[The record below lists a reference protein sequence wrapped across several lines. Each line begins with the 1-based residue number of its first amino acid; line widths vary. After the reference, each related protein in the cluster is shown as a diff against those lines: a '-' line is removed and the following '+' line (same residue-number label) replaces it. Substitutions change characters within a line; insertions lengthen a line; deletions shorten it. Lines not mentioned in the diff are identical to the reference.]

1 MAIYDNSYTL
11 SYIRIT
17 GCIVT
22 YNEEVYTVQDESTNR
37 KYIYWNANNPYRLET
52 SNLMLDRSNTRF
64 LIVINDNGIHTEVP
78 NESDIFSINYDGDS
92 QKNIEKEIY
101 ALYETDKALGD
112 RFISVEKDLDGI
124 RQTVGDVKEYTS
136 YIKENISVIDQ
147 KADNINIFVKEATK
161 NFNDSKELNKLRE
174 DTNNLIIKLNSDL
187 GLFNSNIN
195 EYFRDDEITDVEKV
209 QISTQI
215 SFLDTDKS
223 NLYTQIQKIIDR
235 CQSNSDSTSIAAI
248 NSSKTALDNAHNNLK
263 TIINS
268 VISDNTITPSDVIL
282 VTNGFAK
289 YNLKVNELKNTLDGV
304 FLKGMGGSVSE
315 EFAQINVKA
324 NEIALS
330 VKKLDT
336 NVGEMS
342 SEIKLMAGEIAS
354 KVSEGDISSIIR
366 QSPTDIRIGFNK
378 IANSVVINSSGLTVN
393 QGAIAC
399 DILTTPSG
407 HEPIIRLFGS
417 SRSGFAIDAR
427 RSDGSS
433 QASAIR
439 LKYDSNNYFW
449 IGYDTA
455 EIYVDGEEHFI
466 VERDDTFVRCGG
478 AKFTFT
484 NGDRLGVGYS
494 FYPERSS
501 TDLGCERYKW
511 RYLYARS
518 TLSES
523 DKKFKENIVYIK
535 DIKNR
540 TRSSIT
546 PTPFLDF
553 IKDDFK
559 PATFDYIV
567 ASEKDRTIADSQ
579 IGFIANDFKDSYV
592 GKTFLYD
599 YGEENGLMFSPSGYT
614 TVVATALQEE
624 IQKREELEM
633 IVSELN
639 EKVNILGGK

>member
-1 MAIYDNSYTL
+1 MILDNSPAD
-11 SYIRIT
+11 SWIRIT
-17 GCIVT
+17 GVIVT
-22 YNEEVYTVQDESTNR
+22 YNNTLYQVVDKETNK
-37 KYIYWNANNPYRLET
+37 KYIYWDADNPATLKVSNIRLPEGN
-52 SNLMLDRSNTRF
+52 SQF
-64 LIVINDNGIHTEVP
+64 LVVVNDNGKHTEVP
-78 NESDIFSINYDGDS
+78 VNSSIFNISFDGNS
-92 QKNIEKEIY
+92 RKNTEEQIWG
-101 ALYETDKALGD
+101 LYETDEKHNEK
-112 RFISVEKDLDGI
+112 FVVIEKDIDGI
-124 RQTVGDVKEYTS
+124 HQTVLEVQEDAS
-136 YIKENISVIDQ
+136 HIKENMSLIDQ
-147 KADNINIFVKEATK
+147 RAENVNILVKEVTK
-161 NFNDSKELNKLRE
+161 NFGGSQENIKLRE
-174 DTNNLIIKLNSDL
+174 NINNAIIKLNTDL
-187 GLFNSNIN
+187 GTFSSNMSNYFNDN
-195 EYFRDDEITDVEKV
+195 EITTEEKEK
-209 QISTQI
+209 IDI
-215 SFLDTDKS
+215 ELKLLDTDKA
-223 NLYTQIQKIIDR
+223 NLYIELQKLIDK
-235 CQSNSDSTSIAAI
+235 SSGVDTVLINTSK
-248 NSSKTALDNAHNNLK
+248 SALDSASTNLNS
-263 TIINS
+263 IINS
-268 VISDNTITPSDVIL
+268 VISDNIITPNDRIL
-282 VTNGFAK
+282 AINATAQ
-289 YNLKVNELKNTLDGV
+289 YNLKINELKNTVD
-304 FLKGMGGSVSE
+304 KIYITGMGGSISE
-315 EFAQINVKA
+315 EFAQINTTAK
-324 NEIALS
+324 
-330 VKKLDT
+330 
-336 NVGEMS
+336 
-342 SEIKLMAGEIAS
+342 EIKLEVARVDSVTKTNAAEIKLTKDDITMMVTRNGS
-354 KVSEGDISSIIR
+354 GSIVGIKPDKIEFGFNDISNYVEISR
-366 QSPTDIRIGFNK
+366 
-378 IANSVVINSSGLTVN
+378 SGLTVN

-427 RSDGSS
+427 QSDGAS

-449 IGYDTA
+449 VGYDTA

-478 AKFTFT
+478 ATFTFT
-484 NGDRLGVGYS
+484 NGDSLGVGYS
-494 FYPERSS
+494 FYPERSV

-553 IKDDFK
+553 IRDDFK
-559 PATFDYIV
+559 PATFDYI
-567 ASEKDRTIADSQ
+567 AEKDRTIADSQ

-633 IVSELN
+633 IINELN
-639 EKVNILGGK
+639 EKINNLGGY

>member
-1 MAIYDNSYTL
+1 MILDNSPAD
-11 SYIRIT
+11 SWIRIT
-17 GCIVT
+17 GVIVT
-22 YNEEVYTVQDESTNR
+22 YNNTLYQVVDKETNK
-37 KYIYWNANNPYRLET
+37 KYIYWDADNPATLKVSNVRLPEG
-52 SNLMLDRSNTRF
+52 NTQF
-64 LIVINDNGIHTEVP
+64 LVVVNDNGKHTEVP
-78 NESDIFSINYDGDS
+78 INSSIFNISFDGNS
-92 QKNIEKEIY
+92 RKNTEEQIWG
-101 ALYETDKALGD
+101 LYETDEEHNEK
-112 RFISVEKDLDGI
+112 FVVIEKDIDGI
-124 RQTVGDVKEYTS
+124 HQTVLEVQEDAS
-136 YIKENISVIDQ
+136 HIKENMSLIDQ
-147 KADNINIFVKEATK
+147 RAENVNILVKEVTK
-161 NFNDSKELNKLRE
+161 NFGGSQENIILRE
-174 DTNNLIIKLNSDL
+174 NINKAIIKLNTDL
-187 GLFNSNIN
+187 GTFSSNMSNYFNDN
-195 EYFRDDEITDVEKV
+195 EITDEEKEK
-209 QISTQI
+209 IDI
-215 SFLDTDKS
+215 ELNLLDTDKTS
-223 NLYTQIQKIIDR
+223 LYIELQKLIDR
-235 CQSNSDSTSIAAI
+235 TTGVDLVAI
-248 NSSKTALDNAHNNLK
+248 NTSKTALNAASTNLNS
-263 TIINS
+263 IINS
-268 VISDNTITPSDVIL
+268 VISDGIITPSDRIL
-282 VTNGFAK
+282 AINANAQ
-289 YNLKVNELKNTLDGV
+289 YNLKINELKNTVD
-304 FLKGMGGSVSE
+304 KIYITGMGGSISE
-315 EFAQINVKA
+315 EFSQINATAK
-324 NEIALS
+324 
-330 VKKLDT
+330 
-336 NVGEMS
+336 
-342 SEIKLMAGEIAS
+342 EIKLEVAKVDGATKTNAAEIKLTKDDITMMVTRNNS
-354 KVSEGDISSIIR
+354 GSIVGIKPDKIEFGFNDISNYVEISR
-366 QSPTDIRIGFNK
+366 
-378 IANSVVINSSGLTVN
+378 SGLTVN

-427 RSDGSS
+427 QSDGSS

-449 IGYDTA
+449 VGYDTA

-478 AKFTFT
+478 ATFTFT
-484 NGDRLGVGYS
+484 NGDSLGVGYS
-494 FYPERSS
+494 FYPERSV

-553 IKDDFK
+553 IRDDFK
-559 PATFDYIV
+559 PATFDYI
-567 ASEKDRTIADSQ
+567 AEKDRTIADSQ

-633 IVSELN
+633 IINELN
-639 EKVNILGGK
+639 EKINNLGGY

>member
-215 SFLDTDKS
+215 SLLDTDKS

-393 QGAIAC
+393 QGAI
-399 DILTTPSG
+399 
-407 HEPIIRLFGS
+407 
-417 SRSGFAIDAR
+417 
-427 RSDGSS
+427 
-433 QASAIR
+433 
-439 LKYDSNNYFW
+439 
-449 IGYDTA
+449 
-455 EIYVDGEEHFI
+455 
-466 VERDDTFVRCGG
+466 
-478 AKFTFT
+478 
-484 NGDRLGVGYS
+484 
-494 FYPERSS
+494 
-501 TDLGCERYKW
+501 
-511 RYLYARS
+511 
-518 TLSES
+518 
-523 DKKFKENIVYIK
+523 
-535 DIKNR
+535 
-540 TRSSIT
+540 
-546 PTPFLDF
+546 
-553 IKDDFK
+553 
-559 PATFDYIV
+559 
-567 ASEKDRTIADSQ
+567 
-579 IGFIANDFKDSYV
+579 
-592 GKTFLYD
+592 
-599 YGEENGLMFSPSGYT
+599 
-614 TVVATALQEE
+614 
-624 IQKREELEM
+624 
-633 IVSELN
+633 
-639 EKVNILGGK
+639 

>member
-1 MAIYDNSYTL
+1 MILDNSPAD
-11 SYIRIT
+11 SWIRIT
-17 GCIVT
+17 GVIVT
-22 YNEEVYTVQDESTNR
+22 YNNTLYQVVDTETNK
-37 KYIYWNANNPYRLET
+37 KYIYWDADNPGTLKVSNVRLPEG
-52 SNLMLDRSNTRF
+52 NTQF
-64 LIVINDNGIHTEVP
+64 LVVVNDNGKHTEVP
-78 NESDIFSINYDGDS
+78 INSSIFDISFDGNS
-92 QKNIEKEIY
+92 RKNTEEQIWG
-101 ALYETDKALGD
+101 LYETDEKHNEK
-112 RFISVEKDLDGI
+112 FVVIEKDIDGI
-124 RQTVGDVKEYTS
+124 HQTVLEVQEDAS
-136 YIKENISVIDQ
+136 HIKENMSLIDQ
-147 KADNINIFVKEATK
+147 RAENVNILVKEVTK
-161 NFNDSKELNKLRE
+161 NFGGSQENITLRE
-174 DTNNLIIKLNSDL
+174 NINKAIIKLNADL
-187 GLFNSNIN
+187 GTFSSNMSNYFNDN
-195 EYFRDDEITDVEKV
+195 EVTDEEKEK
-209 QISTQI
+209 IDI
-215 SFLDTDKS
+215 ELNLLDTDKAS
-223 NLYTQIQKIIDR
+223 LYTELQKLIDR
-235 CQSNSDSTSIAAI
+235 TTGVDLVAI
-248 NSSKTALDNAHNNLK
+248 NTSKTALDAASTNLNS
-263 TIINS
+263 IINS
-268 VISDNTITPSDVIL
+268 VISDSIITPSDRIL
-282 VTNGFAK
+282 AINANAQ
-289 YNLKVNELKNTLDGV
+289 YNLKINELKNTVD
-304 FLKGMGGSVSE
+304 KIYITGMGGSISE
-315 EFAQINVKA
+315 EFSQINATAK
-324 NEIALS
+324 
-330 VKKLDT
+330 
-336 NVGEMS
+336 
-342 SEIKLMAGEIAS
+342 EIKLEVAKVDGATKTNAAEIKLTKDDITMMVTRNNS
-354 KVSEGDISSIIR
+354 GSIVGIKPDKIEFGFNDISNYVEISR
-366 QSPTDIRIGFNK
+366 
-378 IANSVVINSSGLTVN
+378 SGLTVN

-427 RSDGSS
+427 QSDGSS

-449 IGYDTA
+449 VGYDTA

-478 AKFTFT
+478 ATFTFT
-484 NGDRLGVGYS
+484 NGDSLGVGYS
-494 FYPERSS
+494 FYPERSV

-553 IKDDFK
+553 IRDDFK
-559 PATFDYIV
+559 PATFDYI
-567 ASEKDRTIADSQ
+567 AEKDRTIADSQ

-633 IVSELN
+633 IINELN
-639 EKVNILGGK
+639 EKINNLGGC

>member
-1 MAIYDNSYTL
+1 MILDNSPAD
-11 SYIRIT
+11 SWIRIT
-17 GCIVT
+17 GVIVT
-22 YNEEVYTVQDESTNR
+22 YNNTLYQVVDKETNK
-37 KYIYWNANNPYRLET
+37 KYIYWDADNPGTLKVSNVRLPEG
-52 SNLMLDRSNTRF
+52 NTQF
-64 LIVINDNGIHTEVP
+64 LVVVNDNGKHTEVP
-78 NESDIFSINYDGDS
+78 INSSIFNISFDGNS
-92 QKNIEKEIY
+92 RKNTEEQIW
-101 ALYETDKALGD
+101 ALYETDEKHNEK
-112 RFISVEKDLDGI
+112 FVVIEKDIDGI
-124 RQTVGDVKEYTS
+124 HQTVLEVQEDAS
-136 YIKENISVIDQ
+136 HIKENMSLIDQ
-147 KADNINIFVKEATK
+147 RAENVNILVKEVTK
-161 NFNDSKELNKLRE
+161 NFGGSQENITLRE
-174 DTNNLIIKLNSDL
+174 NINKSIIKLNADL
-187 GLFNSNIN
+187 GTFSSNMSNYFNDN
-195 EYFRDDEITDVEKV
+195 EITDEEKEK
-209 QISTQI
+209 IDI
-215 SFLDTDKS
+215 ELNLLDTDKAS
-223 NLYTQIQKIIDR
+223 LYTELQKLIDR
-235 CQSNSDSTSIAAI
+235 TTGVDLVAI
-248 NSSKTALDNAHNNLK
+248 NTSKTALDTASTNLNS
-263 TIINS
+263 IINS
-268 VISDNTITPSDVIL
+268 VISDSIITPSDRIL
-282 VTNGFAK
+282 AINANAQ
-289 YNLKVNELKNTLDGV
+289 YNLKINELKNTVDRIYIT
-304 FLKGMGGSVSE
+304 GMGGSISE
-315 EFAQINVKA
+315 EFSQINATAK
-324 NEIALS
+324 
-330 VKKLDT
+330 
-336 NVGEMS
+336 
-342 SEIKLMAGEIAS
+342 EIKLEVARVDGVTKTNAAEIKLTKDDITMIVTRNGS
-354 KVSEGDISSIIR
+354 GSIVGIKPDKIEFGFNDISNYVEISR
-366 QSPTDIRIGFNK
+366 
-378 IANSVVINSSGLTVN
+378 SGLTVN

-449 IGYDTA
+449 VGYDTA

-478 AKFTFT
+478 ATFTFT
-484 NGDRLGVGYS
+484 NGDSLGIGYS

-501 TDLGCERYKW
+501 TDLGCDDYKW
-511 RYLYARS
+511 RYLYSRS

-553 IKDDFK
+553 IKDEFK

-567 ASEKDRTIADSQ
+567 SAEKDRTIADSQ

-639 EKVNILGGK
+639 EKINNLGGY

>member
-1 MAIYDNSYTL
+1 MILDNSPAD
-11 SYIRIT
+11 SWIRIT
-17 GCIVT
+17 GVIVT
-22 YNEEVYTVQDESTNR
+22 YNNTLYQVVDKETNK
-37 KYIYWNANNPYRLET
+37 KYIYWDADNPGTLKVSNVRLPEG
-52 SNLMLDRSNTRF
+52 NTQF
-64 LIVINDNGIHTEVP
+64 LVVVNDNGKHTEVP
-78 NESDIFSINYDGDS
+78 TNSSIFNISFDGNS
-92 QKNIEKEIY
+92 RKNTEEQIWG
-101 ALYETDKALGD
+101 LYETDEEHNEK
-112 RFISVEKDLDGI
+112 FVVIEKDIDGI
-124 RQTVGDVKEYTS
+124 HQTVLEVQEDAS
-136 YIKENISVIDQ
+136 HIKENMSLIDQ
-147 KADNINIFVKEATK
+147 RAENVNILVKEVTK
-161 NFNDSKELNKLRE
+161 NFGGSQENITLRE
-174 DTNNLIIKLNSDL
+174 NINKSIIKLNADL
-187 GLFNSNIN
+187 GTFSSNMSNYFNDN
-195 EYFRDDEITDVEKV
+195 EITDEEKEK
-209 QISTQI
+209 IDI
-215 SFLDTDKS
+215 ELNLLDTDKTS
-223 NLYTQIQKIIDR
+223 LYIELQKLIDR
-235 CQSNSDSTSIAAI
+235 TTGVDLVAI
-248 NSSKTALDNAHNNLK
+248 NTSKTALDAASTNLNS
-263 TIINS
+263 IINS
-268 VISDNTITPSDVIL
+268 VISDGIITPSDRIL
-282 VTNGFAK
+282 AINANAQ
-289 YNLKVNELKNTLDGV
+289 YNLKINELKNTVD
-304 FLKGMGGSVSE
+304 KIYITGMGGSISE
-315 EFAQINVKA
+315 EFSQINATAK
-324 NEIALS
+324 
-330 VKKLDT
+330 
-336 NVGEMS
+336 
-342 SEIKLMAGEIAS
+342 EIKLEVAKVDGATKTNAAEIKLTKDDITMMVTRNNS
-354 KVSEGDISSIIR
+354 GSIVGIKPDKIEFGFNDISNYVEISR
-366 QSPTDIRIGFNK
+366 
-378 IANSVVINSSGLTVN
+378 SGLTVN

-449 IGYDTA
+449 VGYDTA

-478 AKFTFT
+478 ATFTFT
-484 NGDRLGVGYS
+484 NGDSLGVGYS
-494 FYPERSS
+494 FYPERSV

-553 IKDDFK
+553 IKDEFK

-567 ASEKDRTIADSQ
+567 SAEKDRTIADSQ

-639 EKVNILGGK
+639 EKINNLGGY

>member
-1 MAIYDNSYTL
+1 MILDNSPAD
-11 SYIRIT
+11 SWIRIT
-17 GCIVT
+17 GVIVT
-22 YNEEVYTVQDESTNR
+22 YNNTLYQVVDKETNK
-37 KYIYWNANNPYRLET
+37 KYIYWDADNPGTLKVSNVRLPEG
-52 SNLMLDRSNTRF
+52 NTQF
-64 LIVINDNGIHTEVP
+64 LVVVNDNGKHTEVP
-78 NESDIFSINYDGDS
+78 TNSSIFNISFDGNS
-92 QKNIEKEIY
+92 RKNTEEQIW
-101 ALYETDKALGD
+101 ALYETDEKHNEK
-112 RFISVEKDLDGI
+112 FVVIEKDIDGI
-124 RQTVGDVKEYTS
+124 HQTVLEVQEDAS
-136 YIKENISVIDQ
+136 HIKENMSLIDQ
-147 KADNINIFVKEATK
+147 RTENVNILVKEVTK
-161 NFNDSKELNKLRE
+161 NFGGSQENITLRE
-174 DTNNLIIKLNSDL
+174 NINKAIIKLNTDL
-187 GLFNSNIN
+187 GTFSSNISNYFNDN
-195 EYFRDDEITDVEKV
+195 EVTDEEKEK
-209 QISTQI
+209 IDI
-215 SFLDTDKS
+215 ELNLLDTDKAS
-223 NLYTQIQKIIDR
+223 LYTELQKLIDR
-235 CQSNSDSTSIAAI
+235 TTGVDLVAI
-248 NSSKTALDNAHNNLK
+248 NTSKTALDAASTNLNS
-263 TIINS
+263 IINS
-268 VISDNTITPSDVIL
+268 VISDSIITPSDRIL
-282 VTNGFAK
+282 AINANAQ
-289 YNLKVNELKNTLDGV
+289 YNLKINELKNTVDRIYIT
-304 FLKGMGGSVSE
+304 GMGGSISE
-315 EFAQINVKA
+315 EFSQINATAK
-324 NEIALS
+324 
-330 VKKLDT
+330 
-336 NVGEMS
+336 
-342 SEIKLMAGEIAS
+342 EIKLEVAKVDGATKTNAAEIKLTKDDITMMVTRNNS
-354 KVSEGDISSIIR
+354 GSIVGIKPDKIEFGFNDISNYVEISR
-366 QSPTDIRIGFNK
+366 
-378 IANSVVINSSGLTVN
+378 SGLTVN

-427 RSDGSS
+427 QSDGSS

-449 IGYDTA
+449 VGYDTA

-478 AKFTFT
+478 ATFTFT
-484 NGDRLGVGYS
+484 NGDSLGVGYS
-494 FYPERSS
+494 FYPERSV
-501 TDLGCERYKW
+501 TDLGCDDYKW
-511 RYLYARS
+511 RYLYSRS

-553 IKDDFK
+553 IKDEFK

-567 ASEKDRTIADSQ
+567 SAEKDRTIADSQ

-639 EKVNILGGK
+639 EKINNLGGY

>member
-1 MAIYDNSYTL
+1 MDNSPAD
-11 SYIRIT
+11 SWIRIT
-17 GCIVT
+17 GVIVT
-22 YNEEVYTVQDESTNR
+22 YNNTLYQVVDKETNK
-37 KYIYWNANNPYRLET
+37 KYIYWDADNPGTLKVSNVRLPEG
-52 SNLMLDRSNTRF
+52 NTQF
-64 LIVINDNGIHTEVP
+64 LVVVNDNGKHTEVP
-78 NESDIFSINYDGDS
+78 TNSSIFNISFDGNS
-92 QKNIEKEIY
+92 RKNTEEQIWG
-101 ALYETDKALGD
+101 LYETDEKHNEK
-112 RFISVEKDLDGI
+112 FVVIEKDIDGI
-124 RQTVGDVKEYTS
+124 HQTVLEVQEDAS
-136 YIKENISVIDQ
+136 HIKENMSLIDQ
-147 KADNINIFVKEATK
+147 RAENVNILVKEVTK
-161 NFNDSKELNKLRE
+161 NFGGSQENITLRE
-174 DTNNLIIKLNSDL
+174 NINKSIIKLNADL
-187 GLFNSNIN
+187 GTFSSNMSNYFNDN
-195 EYFRDDEITDVEKV
+195 EITDEEKEK
-209 QISTQI
+209 IDI
-215 SFLDTDKS
+215 ELNLLDTDKAS
-223 NLYTQIQKIIDR
+223 LYTELQKLIDR
-235 CQSNSDSTSIAAI
+235 TTGVDLVAI
-248 NSSKTALDNAHNNLK
+248 NTSKTALDAASTNLNS
-263 TIINS
+263 IINS
-268 VISDNTITPSDVIL
+268 VISDSIITPSDRIL
-282 VTNGFAK
+282 AINANAQ
-289 YNLKVNELKNTLDGV
+289 YNLKINELKNTVD
-304 FLKGMGGSVSE
+304 KIYITGMGGSISE
-315 EFAQINVKA
+315 EFSQINATAK
-324 NEIALS
+324 
-330 VKKLDT
+330 
-336 NVGEMS
+336 
-342 SEIKLMAGEIAS
+342 EIKLEVAKVDGATKTNAAEIKLTKDDITMMVTRNNS
-354 KVSEGDISSIIR
+354 GSIVGIKPDKIEFGFNDISNYVEISR
-366 QSPTDIRIGFNK
+366 
-378 IANSVVINSSGLTVN
+378 SGLTVN

-427 RSDGSS
+427 QSDGAS

-449 IGYDTA
+449 VGYDTA

-478 AKFTFT
+478 ATFTFT
-484 NGDRLGVGYS
+484 NGDSLGVGYS
-494 FYPERSS
+494 FYPERSV

-553 IKDDFK
+553 IKDEFK
-559 PATFDYIV
+559 PATFDYI
-567 ASEKDRTIADSQ
+567 AERDRTIADSQ

-633 IVSELN
+633 IINELN
-639 EKVNILGGK
+639 EKINNLGGY

>member
-1 MAIYDNSYTL
+1 MILDNSPAD
-11 SYIRIT
+11 SWIRIT
-17 GCIVT
+17 GVIVT
-22 YNEEVYTVQDESTNR
+22 YNNTLYQVVDKETNK
-37 KYIYWNANNPYRLET
+37 KYIYWDADNPGTLKVSNVRLPEG
-52 SNLMLDRSNTRF
+52 NTQF
-64 LIVINDNGIHTEVP
+64 LVVVNDNGKHTEVP
-78 NESDIFSINYDGDS
+78 TNSSIFNISFDGNS
-92 QKNIEKEIY
+92 RKNTEEQIWG
-101 ALYETDKALGD
+101 LYETDEEHNEK
-112 RFISVEKDLDGI
+112 FVVIEKDIDGI
-124 RQTVGDVKEYTS
+124 HQTVLEVQEDAS
-136 YIKENISVIDQ
+136 HIKENMSLIDQ
-147 KADNINIFVKEATK
+147 RAENVNILVKEVTK
-161 NFNDSKELNKLRE
+161 NFGGSQENIILRE
-174 DTNNLIIKLNSDL
+174 NINKAIIKLNTDL
-187 GLFNSNIN
+187 GTFSSNMSNYFNDN
-195 EYFRDDEITDVEKV
+195 EITDEEKEK
-209 QISTQI
+209 IDI
-215 SFLDTDKS
+215 ELNLLDTDKTS
-223 NLYTQIQKIIDR
+223 LYIELQKLIDR
-235 CQSNSDSTSIAAI
+235 TTGVDLVAI
-248 NSSKTALDNAHNNLK
+248 NTSKTALNAASTNLNS
-263 TIINS
+263 IINS
-268 VISDNTITPSDVIL
+268 VISDGIITPSDRIL
-282 VTNGFAK
+282 AINANAQ
-289 YNLKVNELKNTLDGV
+289 YNLKINELKNTVD
-304 FLKGMGGSVSE
+304 KIYITGMGGSISE
-315 EFAQINVKA
+315 EFSQINATAK
-324 NEIALS
+324 
-330 VKKLDT
+330 
-336 NVGEMS
+336 
-342 SEIKLMAGEIAS
+342 EIKLEVAKVDGATKTNAAEIKLTKDDITMMVTRNNS
-354 KVSEGDISSIIR
+354 GSIVGIKPDKIEFGFNDISNYVEISR
-366 QSPTDIRIGFNK
+366 
-378 IANSVVINSSGLTVN
+378 SGLTVN

-427 RSDGSS
+427 QSDGSS

-449 IGYDTA
+449 VGYDTA

-478 AKFTFT
+478 ATFTFT
-484 NGDRLGVGYS
+484 NGDSLGVGYS
-494 FYPERSS
+494 FYPERSV

-553 IKDDFK
+553 IRDDFK
-559 PATFDYIV
+559 PATFDYI
-567 ASEKDRTIADSQ
+567 AEKDRTIADSQ

-639 EKVNILGGK
+639 EKINNLGGY

>member
-1 MAIYDNSYTL
+1 MILDNSPAD
-11 SYIRIT
+11 SWIRIT
-17 GCIVT
+17 GVIVT
-22 YNEEVYTVQDESTNR
+22 YNNTLYQVVDTETNK
-37 KYIYWNANNPYRLET
+37 KYIYWDADNPGTLKVSNVRLPEG
-52 SNLMLDRSNTRF
+52 NTQF
-64 LIVINDNGIHTEVP
+64 LVVVNDNGKHTEVP
-78 NESDIFSINYDGDS
+78 INSSIFDISFDGNS
-92 QKNIEKEIY
+92 RKNTEEQIWG
-101 ALYETDKALGD
+101 LYETDEKHNEK
-112 RFISVEKDLDGI
+112 FVVIEKDIDGI
-124 RQTVGDVKEYTS
+124 HQTVLEVQEDAS
-136 YIKENISVIDQ
+136 HIKENMSLIDQ
-147 KADNINIFVKEATK
+147 RAENVNILVKEVTK
-161 NFNDSKELNKLRE
+161 NFGGSQENITLRE
-174 DTNNLIIKLNSDL
+174 NINKAIIKLNADL
-187 GLFNSNIN
+187 GTFSSNMSNYFNDN
-195 EYFRDDEITDVEKV
+195 EVTDEEKEK
-209 QISTQI
+209 IDI
-215 SFLDTDKS
+215 ELNLLDTDKAS
-223 NLYTQIQKIIDR
+223 LYTELQKLIDR
-235 CQSNSDSTSIAAI
+235 TTGVDLVAI
-248 NSSKTALDNAHNNLK
+248 NTSKTALDAASTNLNS
-263 TIINS
+263 IINS
-268 VISDNTITPSDVIL
+268 VISDSIITPSDRIL
-282 VTNGFAK
+282 AINANAQ
-289 YNLKVNELKNTLDGV
+289 YNLKINELKNTVD
-304 FLKGMGGSVSE
+304 KIYITGMGGSISE
-315 EFAQINVKA
+315 EFSQINATAK
-324 NEIALS
+324 
-330 VKKLDT
+330 
-336 NVGEMS
+336 
-342 SEIKLMAGEIAS
+342 EIKLEVAKVDGATKTNVAEIKLTKDDITMMVTRNNS
-354 KVSEGDISSIIR
+354 GSIVGIKPDKIEFGFNDISNYVEISR
-366 QSPTDIRIGFNK
+366 
-378 IANSVVINSSGLTVN
+378 SGLTVN

-427 RSDGSS
+427 QSDGSS

-449 IGYDTA
+449 VGYDTA

-478 AKFTFT
+478 ATFTFT
-484 NGDRLGVGYS
+484 NGDSLGVGYS
-494 FYPERSS
+494 FYPERSV

-553 IKDDFK
+553 IRDDFK
-559 PATFDYIV
+559 PATFDYI
-567 ASEKDRTIADSQ
+567 AEKDRTIADSQ

-633 IVSELN
+633 IINELN
-639 EKVNILGGK
+639 EKINNLGGY

>member
-1 MAIYDNSYTL
+1 MILDNSPAD
-11 SYIRIT
+11 SWIRIT
-17 GCIVT
+17 GVIVT
-22 YNEEVYTVQDESTNR
+22 YNNTLYQVVDTETNK
-37 KYIYWNANNPYRLET
+37 KYIYWDADNPGTLKVSNVRLPEG
-52 SNLMLDRSNTRF
+52 NTQF
-64 LIVINDNGIHTEVP
+64 LVVVNDNGKHTEVP
-78 NESDIFSINYDGDS
+78 INSSIFDISFDGNS
-92 QKNIEKEIY
+92 RKNTEEQIWG
-101 ALYETDKALGD
+101 LYETDEKHNEK
-112 RFISVEKDLDGI
+112 FVVIEKDIDGI
-124 RQTVGDVKEYTS
+124 HQTVLEVQEDAS
-136 YIKENISVIDQ
+136 HIKENMSLIDQ
-147 KADNINIFVKEATK
+147 RAENVNILVKEVTK
-161 NFNDSKELNKLRE
+161 NFGGSQENITLRE
-174 DTNNLIIKLNSDL
+174 NINKAIIKLNADL
-187 GLFNSNIN
+187 GTFSSNMSNYFNDN
-195 EYFRDDEITDVEKV
+195 EVTDEEKEK
-209 QISTQI
+209 IDI
-215 SFLDTDKS
+215 ELNLLDTDKAS
-223 NLYTQIQKIIDR
+223 LYTELQKLIDR
-235 CQSNSDSTSIAAI
+235 TTGVDLVAI
-248 NSSKTALDNAHNNLK
+248 NTSKTALDAASTNLNS
-263 TIINS
+263 IINS
-268 VISDNTITPSDVIL
+268 VISDSIITPSDRIL
-282 VTNGFAK
+282 AINANAQ
-289 YNLKVNELKNTLDGV
+289 YNLKINELKNTVDRIYIT
-304 FLKGMGGSVSE
+304 GMGGSISE
-315 EFAQINVKA
+315 EFSQINATAK
-324 NEIALS
+324 
-330 VKKLDT
+330 
-336 NVGEMS
+336 
-342 SEIKLMAGEIAS
+342 EIKLEVARVDGVTKTNAAEIKLTKDDITMIVTRNGS
-354 KVSEGDISSIIR
+354 GSIVGIKPDKIEFGFNDISNYVEISR
-366 QSPTDIRIGFNK
+366 
-378 IANSVVINSSGLTVN
+378 SGLTVN

-449 IGYDTA
+449 VGYDTA

-478 AKFTFT
+478 ATFTFT
-484 NGDRLGVGYS
+484 NGDSLGIGYS

-501 TDLGCERYKW
+501 TDLGCDDYKW
-511 RYLYARS
+511 RYLYSRS

-553 IKDDFK
+553 IKDEFK

-567 ASEKDRTIADSQ
+567 SAEKDRTIADSQ

-639 EKVNILGGK
+639 EKINNLGGY

>member
-1 MAIYDNSYTL
+1 MILDNSPAD
-11 SYIRIT
+11 SWIRIT
-17 GCIVT
+17 GVIVT
-22 YNEEVYTVQDESTNR
+22 YNNTLYQVVDKETNK
-37 KYIYWNANNPYRLET
+37 KYIYWDADNPGTLKVSNVRLPEG
-52 SNLMLDRSNTRF
+52 NTQF
-64 LIVINDNGIHTEVP
+64 LVVVNDNGKHTEVP
-78 NESDIFSINYDGDS
+78 TNSSIFNISFDGNS
-92 QKNIEKEIY
+92 RKNTEEQIWG
-101 ALYETDKALGD
+101 LYETDEKHNEK
-112 RFISVEKDLDGI
+112 FVVIEKDIDGI
-124 RQTVGDVKEYTS
+124 HQTVLEVQEDAS
-136 YIKENISVIDQ
+136 HIKENMSLIDQ
-147 KADNINIFVKEATK
+147 RAENVNILVKEVTK
-161 NFNDSKELNKLRE
+161 NFGGSQENITLRE
-174 DTNNLIIKLNSDL
+174 NINKAIIKLNTDL
-187 GLFNSNIN
+187 GTFSSNMSNYFNDN
-195 EYFRDDEITDVEKV
+195 EITDEEKEK
-209 QISTQI
+209 IDI
-215 SFLDTDKS
+215 ELNLLDTDKAS
-223 NLYTQIQKIIDR
+223 LYTELQKLIDR
-235 CQSNSDSTSIAAI
+235 TTGVDLVAI
-248 NSSKTALDNAHNNLK
+248 NTSKTALDAASTNLNS
-263 TIINS
+263 IIDS
-268 VISDNTITPSDVIL
+268 VISDSIITPSDRIL
-282 VTNGFAK
+282 AINANAQ
-289 YNLKVNELKNTLDGV
+289 YNLKINELKNTVDRIYIT
-304 FLKGMGGSVSE
+304 GMGGSISE
-315 EFAQINVKA
+315 EFSQINATAK
-324 NEIALS
+324 
-330 VKKLDT
+330 
-336 NVGEMS
+336 
-342 SEIKLMAGEIAS
+342 EIKLEVAKVDGATKTNAAEIKLTKDDITMMVTRNNS
-354 KVSEGDISSIIR
+354 GSIVGIKPDKIEFGFNDISNYVEISR
-366 QSPTDIRIGFNK
+366 
-378 IANSVVINSSGLTVN
+378 SGLTVN

-427 RSDGSS
+427 QSDGSS

-449 IGYDTA
+449 VGYDTA

-478 AKFTFT
+478 ATFTFT
-484 NGDRLGVGYS
+484 NGDSLGVGYS
-494 FYPERSS
+494 FYPERSV

-553 IKDDFK
+553 IRDDFK
-559 PATFDYIV
+559 PATFDYI
-567 ASEKDRTIADSQ
+567 AEKDRTIADSQ

-633 IVSELN
+633 IVNKLN
-639 EKVNILGGK
+639 EKINNLGGY

>member
-1 MAIYDNSYTL
+1 MILDNSPAD
-11 SYIRIT
+11 SWIRIT
-17 GCIVT
+17 GVIVT
-22 YNEEVYTVQDESTNR
+22 YNNTLYQVVDTETNK
-37 KYIYWNANNPYRLET
+37 KYIYWDADNPGTLKVSNVRLQEG
-52 SNLMLDRSNTRF
+52 NTQF
-64 LIVINDNGIHTEVP
+64 LVVVNDNGKHTEVP
-78 NESDIFSINYDGDS
+78 INSSIFNISFDGNS
-92 QKNIEKEIY
+92 RKNTEEQIWG
-101 ALYETDKALGD
+101 LYETDEEHNEK
-112 RFISVEKDLDGI
+112 FVVIEKDIDGI
-124 RQTVGDVKEYTS
+124 HQTVLEVQEDAS
-136 YIKENISVIDQ
+136 HIKENMSLIDQ
-147 KADNINIFVKEATK
+147 RAENVNILVKEVTK
-161 NFNDSKELNKLRE
+161 NFGGSQTNITLRE
-174 DTNNLIIKLNSDL
+174 NINKAIIKLNTDL
-187 GLFNSNIN
+187 GTFSSNLSNYFNDSEIK
-195 EYFRDDEITDVEKV
+195 DEEKEK
-209 QISTQI
+209 IDI
-215 SFLDTDKS
+215 ELNLLDTDKAS
-223 NLYTQIQKIIDR
+223 LYTELQKLIDKTTGV
-235 CQSNSDSTSIAAI
+235 DLVAI
-248 NSSKTALDNAHNNLK
+248 NTSKTALDAASTNLNS
-263 TIINS
+263 IINS
-268 VISDNTITPSDVIL
+268 IISDSIITPSDRIL
-282 VTNGFAK
+282 AINANAQ
-289 YNLKVNELKNTLDGV
+289 YNLKINELKNTVDRIYIT
-304 FLKGMGGSVSE
+304 GMGGSISE
-315 EFAQINVKA
+315 EFSQINATAK
-324 NEIALS
+324 
-330 VKKLDT
+330 
-336 NVGEMS
+336 
-342 SEIKLMAGEIAS
+342 EIKLEVAKVDGATKTNAAEIKLTKDDITMMVTRNGS
-354 KVSEGDISSIIR
+354 GSIVGIKPDKIEFGFNDISNYVEISR
-366 QSPTDIRIGFNK
+366 
-378 IANSVVINSSGLTVN
+378 SGLTVN

-427 RSDGSS
+427 QSDGSS

-449 IGYDTA
+449 VGYDTA

-478 AKFTFT
+478 ATFTFT
-484 NGDRLGVGYS
+484 NGDSLGVGYS
-494 FYPERSS
+494 FYPERSV

-553 IKDDFK
+553 IRDDFK
-559 PATFDYIV
+559 PATFDYI
-567 ASEKDRTIADSQ
+567 AEKDRTIADSQ

-633 IVSELN
+633 IINELN
-639 EKVNILGGK
+639 EKINNLGGY

>member
-1 MAIYDNSYTL
+1 MILDNSPAD
-11 SYIRIT
+11 SWIRIT
-17 GCIVT
+17 GVIVT
-22 YNEEVYTVQDESTNR
+22 YNNTLYQVVDKETNK
-37 KYIYWNANNPYRLET
+37 KYIYWDADNPGTLKVSNVRLPEG
-52 SNLMLDRSNTRF
+52 NTQF
-64 LIVINDNGIHTEVP
+64 LVVVNDNGKHTEVP
-78 NESDIFSINYDGDS
+78 INSSIFNISFDGNS
-92 QKNIEKEIY
+92 RKNTEEQIWG
-101 ALYETDKALGD
+101 LYETDEEHNEK
-112 RFISVEKDLDGI
+112 FVVIEKDIDGI
-124 RQTVGDVKEYTS
+124 HQTVLEVQEDAS
-136 YIKENISVIDQ
+136 HIKENMSLIDQ
-147 KADNINIFVKEATK
+147 RAENVNILVKEVTK
-161 NFNDSKELNKLRE
+161 NFGGSQENIILRE
-174 DTNNLIIKLNSDL
+174 NINKAIIKLNTDL
-187 GLFNSNIN
+187 GTFSSNMSNYFNDN
-195 EYFRDDEITDVEKV
+195 EITDEEKEK
-209 QISTQI
+209 IDI
-215 SFLDTDKS
+215 ELNLLDTDKTS
-223 NLYTQIQKIIDR
+223 LYIELQKLIDR
-235 CQSNSDSTSIAAI
+235 TTGVDLVAI
-248 NSSKTALDNAHNNLK
+248 NTSKTALNAASTNLNS
-263 TIINS
+263 IINS
-268 VISDNTITPSDVIL
+268 VISDGIITPSDRIL
-282 VTNGFAK
+282 AINANAQ
-289 YNLKVNELKNTLDGV
+289 YNLKINELKNTVD
-304 FLKGMGGSVSE
+304 KIYITGMGGSISE
-315 EFAQINVKA
+315 EFSQINATAK
-324 NEIALS
+324 
-330 VKKLDT
+330 
-336 NVGEMS
+336 
-342 SEIKLMAGEIAS
+342 EIKLEVAKVDGATKTNAAEIKLTKDDIAMMVTRNNS
-354 KVSEGDISSIIR
+354 GSIVGIKPDKIEFGFNDISNYVEISR
-366 QSPTDIRIGFNK
+366 
-378 IANSVVINSSGLTVN
+378 SGLTVN

-427 RSDGSS
+427 QSDGSS

-449 IGYDTA
+449 VGYDTA

-478 AKFTFT
+478 ATFTFT
-484 NGDRLGVGYS
+484 NGDSLGVGYS
-494 FYPERSS
+494 FYPERSV

-553 IKDDFK
+553 IRDDFK
-559 PATFDYIV
+559 PATFDYI
-567 ASEKDRTIADSQ
+567 AEKDRTIADSQ

-633 IVSELN
+633 IINELN
-639 EKVNILGGK
+639 EKINNLGGY

>member
-1 MAIYDNSYTL
+1 MILDNSPAD
-11 SYIRIT
+11 SWIRIT
-17 GCIVT
+17 GVIVT
-22 YNEEVYTVQDESTNR
+22 YNNTLYQVVDTETNK
-37 KYIYWNANNPYRLET
+37 KYIYWDADNPGTLKVSNVRLPEG
-52 SNLMLDRSNTRF
+52 NTQF
-64 LIVINDNGIHTEVP
+64 LVVVNDNGKHTEVP
-78 NESDIFSINYDGDS
+78 INSSIFDISFDGNS
-92 QKNIEKEIY
+92 RKNTEEQIWG
-101 ALYETDKALGD
+101 LYETDEKHNEK
-112 RFISVEKDLDGI
+112 FVVIEKDIDGI
-124 RQTVGDVKEYTS
+124 HQTVLEVQEDAS
-136 YIKENISVIDQ
+136 HIKENMSLIDQ
-147 KADNINIFVKEATK
+147 RAENVNILVKEVTK
-161 NFNDSKELNKLRE
+161 NFGGSQENITLRE
-174 DTNNLIIKLNSDL
+174 NINKAIIKLNADL
-187 GLFNSNIN
+187 GTFSSNMSNYFNDN
-195 EYFRDDEITDVEKV
+195 EITDEEKEK
-209 QISTQI
+209 IDI
-215 SFLDTDKS
+215 ELNLLDTDKVS
-223 NLYTQIQKIIDR
+223 LYAKLQKLIDKTTGVDLVAINTSKSALDAASTNLNSIID
-235 CQSNSDSTSIAAI
+235 
-248 NSSKTALDNAHNNLK
+248 
-263 TIINS
+263 S
-268 VISDNTITPSDVIL
+268 VISDSIITPSDRIL
-282 VTNGFAK
+282 AINANAQ
-289 YNLKVNELKNTLDGV
+289 YNLKINELKNTVDRIYIT
-304 FLKGMGGSVSE
+304 GMGGSISE
-315 EFAQINVKA
+315 EFSQINATAK
-324 NEIALS
+324 
-330 VKKLDT
+330 
-336 NVGEMS
+336 
-342 SEIKLMAGEIAS
+342 EIKLEVAKVDGATKTNAAEIKLTKDDITMMVTRNNS
-354 KVSEGDISSIIR
+354 GSIVGIKPDKIEFGFNDISNYVEISR
-366 QSPTDIRIGFNK
+366 
-378 IANSVVINSSGLTVN
+378 SGLTVN

-449 IGYDTA
+449 VGYDTA

-478 AKFTFT
+478 ATFTFT

-501 TDLGCERYKW
+501 TDLGCDDYKW
-511 RYLYARS
+511 RYLYSRS

-553 IKDDFK
+553 IKDEFK
-559 PATFDYIV
+559 PAKFDYI
-567 ASEKDRTIADSQ
+567 AEKDRTIADSQ

-624 IQKREELEM
+624 IQKREELE
-633 IVSELN
+633 ILVNELN
-639 EKVNILGGK
+639 EKINNLGGC

>member
-1 MAIYDNSYTL
+1 MILDNSPAD
-11 SYIRIT
+11 SWIRIT
-17 GCIVT
+17 GIIVT
-22 YNEEVYTVQDESTNR
+22 YNNTLYQVVDTETN
-37 KYIYWNANNPYRLET
+37 KKFIYWDADNPGALKASNVRLQEG
-52 SNLMLDRSNTRF
+52 NTQF
-64 LIVINDNGIHTEVP
+64 LVVVNDNGKHTEVP
-78 NESDIFSINYDGDS
+78 ISSSIFDISFDGNSRKNTEEQIWGLYEADKEHNEKFVV
-92 QKNIEKEIY
+92 IEKDI
-101 ALYETDKALGD
+101 
-112 RFISVEKDLDGI
+112 DGI
-124 RQTVGDVKEYTS
+124 HQTVLEVQEDTS
-136 YIKENISVIDQ
+136 HIKENMSLIDQ
-147 KADNINIFVKEATK
+147 RAENVNILVKEVTK
-161 NFNDSKELNKLRE
+161 NFGGSQTNITLRE
-174 DTNNLIIKLNSDL
+174 NINKSIIKLNADL
-187 GLFNSNIN
+187 GTFSSNMSNYFNDN
-195 EYFRDDEITDVEKV
+195 EITDEEKEK
-209 QISTQI
+209 IDI
-215 SFLDTDKS
+215 ELNLLDTDKAS
-223 NLYTQIQKIIDR
+223 LYTELQKLIDKTTGV
-235 CQSNSDSTSIAAI
+235 DLVAI
-248 NSSKTALDNAHNNLK
+248 NTSKTALDAASTNLNS
-263 TIINS
+263 IINS
-268 VISDNTITPSDVIL
+268 IISGSIITPSDRIL
-282 VTNGFAK
+282 AINATAQ
-289 YNLKVNELKNTLDGV
+289 YNLKINELKNTVD
-304 FLKGMGGSVSE
+304 KIYITGMGGSISE
-315 EFAQINVKA
+315 EFSQINATAK
-324 NEIALS
+324 
-330 VKKLDT
+330 
-336 NVGEMS
+336 
-342 SEIKLMAGEIAS
+342 EIKLEVAKVDGATKTNAAEIKLTKDDITMMVTRNGS
-354 KVSEGDISSIIR
+354 GSIIGIKPDKIEFGFNDISNYVEIDR
-366 QSPTDIRIGFNK
+366 N
-378 IANSVVINSSGLTVN
+378 GLTVN

-449 IGYDTA
+449 IGYDAA

-478 AKFTFT
+478 ATFTFT
-484 NGDRLGVGYS
+484 NGDSLGIGYS

-501 TDLGCERYKW
+501 TDLGCDDYKW
-511 RYLYARS
+511 RYLYSRS

-553 IKDDFK
+553 IKDEFK

-567 ASEKDRTIADSQ
+567 SAEKDRTIADSQ

-633 IVSELN
+633 IVNELN
-639 EKVNILGGK
+639 EKINNLGGY

>member
-1 MAIYDNSYTL
+1 MILDNSPAD
-11 SYIRIT
+11 SWIRIT
-17 GCIVT
+17 GVIVT
-22 YNEEVYTVQDESTNR
+22 YNNTLYQVVDTETNK
-37 KYIYWNANNPYRLET
+37 KYIYWDADNPGTLKVSNVRLPEG
-52 SNLMLDRSNTRF
+52 NTQF
-64 LIVINDNGIHTEVP
+64 LVVVNDNGKHTEVP
-78 NESDIFSINYDGDS
+78 INSSIFDISFDGNS
-92 QKNIEKEIY
+92 RKNTEEQIWG
-101 ALYETDKALGD
+101 LYETDEKHNEK
-112 RFISVEKDLDGI
+112 FVVIEKDIDGI
-124 RQTVGDVKEYTS
+124 HQTVLEVQEDAS
-136 YIKENISVIDQ
+136 HIKENMSLIDQ
-147 KADNINIFVKEATK
+147 RAENVNILVKEVTK
-161 NFNDSKELNKLRE
+161 NFGGSQENITLRE
-174 DTNNLIIKLNSDL
+174 NINKAIIKLNADL
-187 GLFNSNIN
+187 GTFSSNMSNYFNDN
-195 EYFRDDEITDVEKV
+195 EVTDEEKEK
-209 QISTQI
+209 IDI
-215 SFLDTDKS
+215 ELNLLDTDKAS
-223 NLYTQIQKIIDR
+223 LYTELQKLIDR
-235 CQSNSDSTSIAAI
+235 TTGVDLVAI
-248 NSSKTALDNAHNNLK
+248 NTSKTALDAASTNLNS
-263 TIINS
+263 IIDS
-268 VISDNTITPSDVIL
+268 VISDSIITPSDRIL
-282 VTNGFAK
+282 AINANAQ
-289 YNLKVNELKNTLDGV
+289 YNLKINELKNTVDRIYIT
-304 FLKGMGGSVSE
+304 GMGGSISE
-315 EFAQINVKA
+315 EFSQINATAK
-324 NEIALS
+324 
-330 VKKLDT
+330 
-336 NVGEMS
+336 
-342 SEIKLMAGEIAS
+342 EIKLEVAKVDGATKTNAAEIKLTKDDITMMVTRNNS
-354 KVSEGDISSIIR
+354 GSIVGIKPDKIEFGFNDISNYVEISR
-366 QSPTDIRIGFNK
+366 
-378 IANSVVINSSGLTVN
+378 SGLTVN

-427 RSDGSS
+427 QSDGSS

-449 IGYDTA
+449 VGYDTA

-478 AKFTFT
+478 ATFTFT
-484 NGDRLGVGYS
+484 NGDSLGVGYS
-494 FYPERSS
+494 FYPERSV

-553 IKDDFK
+553 IRDDFK
-559 PATFDYIV
+559 PATFDYI
-567 ASEKDRTIADSQ
+567 AEKDRTIADSQ

-633 IVSELN
+633 IINELN
-639 EKVNILGGK
+639 EKINNLGGY

>member
-1 MAIYDNSYTL
+1 MILDNSPAD
-11 SYIRIT
+11 SWIRIT
-17 GCIVT
+17 GVIVT
-22 YNEEVYTVQDESTNR
+22 YNNTLYQVVDKETNK
-37 KYIYWNANNPYRLET
+37 KYIYWDADNPGTLKVSNVRLPEG
-52 SNLMLDRSNTRF
+52 NTQF
-64 LIVINDNGIHTEVP
+64 LVVVNDNGKHTEVP
-78 NESDIFSINYDGDS
+78 TNSSIFNISFDGNS
-92 QKNIEKEIY
+92 RKNTEEQIWG
-101 ALYETDKALGD
+101 LYETDEKHNEK
-112 RFISVEKDLDGI
+112 FVVIEKDIDGI
-124 RQTVGDVKEYTS
+124 HQTVLEVQEDAS
-136 YIKENISVIDQ
+136 HIKENISLIDQ
-147 KADNINIFVKEATK
+147 RAENVNILVKEVTK
-161 NFNDSKELNKLRE
+161 NFGGSQENITLRE
-174 DTNNLIIKLNSDL
+174 NINKAIIKLNTDL
-187 GLFNSNIN
+187 GTFSSNMSNYFNDN
-195 EYFRDDEITDVEKV
+195 EITDEEKEK
-209 QISTQI
+209 IDI
-215 SFLDTDKS
+215 ELNLLDTDKAS
-223 NLYTQIQKIIDR
+223 LYTELQKLIDR
-235 CQSNSDSTSIAAI
+235 TTGVDLVAI
-248 NSSKTALDNAHNNLK
+248 NTSKTALDAASTNLNS
-263 TIINS
+263 IIDS
-268 VISDNTITPSDVIL
+268 VISDSIITPSDRIL
-282 VTNGFAK
+282 AINANAQ
-289 YNLKVNELKNTLDGV
+289 YNLKINELKNTVDRIYIT
-304 FLKGMGGSVSE
+304 GMGGSISE
-315 EFAQINVKA
+315 EFSQINATAK
-324 NEIALS
+324 
-330 VKKLDT
+330 
-336 NVGEMS
+336 
-342 SEIKLMAGEIAS
+342 EIKLEVAKVDGATKTNAAEIKLTKDDITMMVTRNNS
-354 KVSEGDISSIIR
+354 GSIVGIKPDKIEFGFNDISNYVEISR
-366 QSPTDIRIGFNK
+366 
-378 IANSVVINSSGLTVN
+378 SGLTVN

-427 RSDGSS
+427 QSDGSS

-449 IGYDTA
+449 VGYDTA

-478 AKFTFT
+478 ATFTFT
-484 NGDRLGVGYS
+484 NGDSLGVGYS
-494 FYPERSS
+494 FYPERSV

-559 PATFDYIV
+559 PATFDYI
-567 ASEKDRTIADSQ
+567 AEKDRTIADSQ

-633 IVSELN
+633 IINELN
-639 EKVNILGGK
+639 EKINNLGGY

>member
-1 MAIYDNSYTL
+1 MILDNSPAD
-11 SYIRIT
+11 SWIRIT
-17 GCIVT
+17 GVIVT
-22 YNEEVYTVQDESTNR
+22 YNNTLYQVVDKETNK
-37 KYIYWNANNPYRLET
+37 KYIYWDADNPGILKVSNVRLPEG
-52 SNLMLDRSNTRF
+52 NTQF
-64 LIVINDNGIHTEVP
+64 LVVVNDNGKHTEVP
-78 NESDIFSINYDGDS
+78 INSSIFNISFDGNS
-92 QKNIEKEIY
+92 RKNTEEQIWG
-101 ALYETDKALGD
+101 LYETDEKHNEK
-112 RFISVEKDLDGI
+112 FVVIEKDIDGI
-124 RQTVGDVKEYTS
+124 HQTVLEVQEDAS
-136 YIKENISVIDQ
+136 HIKENMSLIDQ
-147 KADNINIFVKEATK
+147 RAENVNILVKEVTK
-161 NFNDSKELNKLRE
+161 NFGGSQENITLRE
-174 DTNNLIIKLNSDL
+174 NINKSIIKLNADL
-187 GLFNSNIN
+187 GTFSSNMSNYFNDN
-195 EYFRDDEITDVEKV
+195 EITDEEKEK
-209 QISTQI
+209 IDI
-215 SFLDTDKS
+215 ELNLLDTDKAS
-223 NLYTQIQKIIDR
+223 LYTELQKLIDR
-235 CQSNSDSTSIAAI
+235 TTGVDLVAI
-248 NSSKTALDNAHNNLK
+248 NTSKTALDAASTNLNS
-263 TIINS
+263 IINS
-268 VISDNTITPSDVIL
+268 VISDSIITPSDRIL
-282 VTNGFAK
+282 AINANAQ
-289 YNLKVNELKNTLDGV
+289 YNLKINELKNTVDRIYIT
-304 FLKGMGGSVSE
+304 GMGGSISE
-315 EFAQINVKA
+315 EFSQINATAK
-324 NEIALS
+324 
-330 VKKLDT
+330 
-336 NVGEMS
+336 
-342 SEIKLMAGEIAS
+342 EIKLEVARVDGVTKTNAAEIKLTKDDITMMVTRNNS
-354 KVSEGDISSIIR
+354 GSIVGIKPDKIEFGFNDISNYVEISR
-366 QSPTDIRIGFNK
+366 
-378 IANSVVINSSGLTVN
+378 SGLTVN

-427 RSDGSS
+427 QSDGSS

-449 IGYDTA
+449 VGYDTA

-478 AKFTFT
+478 ATFTFT
-484 NGDRLGVGYS
+484 NGDSLGVGYS
-494 FYPERSS
+494 FYPERSV

-553 IKDDFK
+553 IRDDFK
-559 PATFDYIV
+559 PATFDYI
-567 ASEKDRTIADSQ
+567 AEKDRTIADSQ

-633 IVSELN
+633 IINELN
-639 EKVNILGGK
+639 EKINNLGGY

>member
-1 MAIYDNSYTL
+1 MILDNSPAD
-11 SYIRIT
+11 SWIRIT
-17 GCIVT
+17 GVIVT
-22 YNEEVYTVQDESTNR
+22 YNNTLYQVVDTETNK
-37 KYIYWNANNPYRLET
+37 KYIYWDADNPGTLKVSNVRLPEG
-52 SNLMLDRSNTRF
+52 NTQF
-64 LIVINDNGIHTEVP
+64 LVVVNDNGKHTEVP
-78 NESDIFSINYDGDS
+78 INSSIFDISFDGNS
-92 QKNIEKEIY
+92 RKNTEEQIWG
-101 ALYETDKALGD
+101 LYETDEKHNEK
-112 RFISVEKDLDGI
+112 FVVIEKDIDGI
-124 RQTVGDVKEYTS
+124 HQTVLEVQEDAS
-136 YIKENISVIDQ
+136 HIKENMSLIDQ
-147 KADNINIFVKEATK
+147 RAENVNILVKEVTK
-161 NFNDSKELNKLRE
+161 NFGGSQENITLRE
-174 DTNNLIIKLNSDL
+174 NINKAIIKLNADL
-187 GLFNSNIN
+187 GTFSSNMSNYFNDN
-195 EYFRDDEITDVEKV
+195 EITDEEKEK
-209 QISTQI
+209 IDI
-215 SFLDTDKS
+215 ELNLLDTDKVS
-223 NLYTQIQKIIDR
+223 LYAKLQKLIDKTTGV
-235 CQSNSDSTSIAAI
+235 DLVAI
-248 NSSKTALDNAHNNLK
+248 NTSKSALDAASTNLNS
-263 TIINS
+263 IINS
-268 VISDNTITPSDVIL
+268 VISDGIITPSDRIL
-282 VTNGFAK
+282 AINANAQ
-289 YNLKVNELKNTLDGV
+289 YNLKINELKNTVD
-304 FLKGMGGSVSE
+304 KIYITGMGGSISE
-315 EFAQINVKA
+315 EFSQINATAK
-324 NEIALS
+324 
-330 VKKLDT
+330 
-336 NVGEMS
+336 
-342 SEIKLMAGEIAS
+342 EIKLEVAKVDGATKTNAAEIKLTKDDITMMVTRNNS
-354 KVSEGDISSIIR
+354 GSIVGIKPDKIEFGFNDISNYVEISR
-366 QSPTDIRIGFNK
+366 
-378 IANSVVINSSGLTVN
+378 SGLTVN

-427 RSDGSS
+427 QSDGSS

-449 IGYDTA
+449 VGYDTA

-478 AKFTFT
+478 ATFTFT
-484 NGDRLGVGYS
+484 NGDSLGVGYS
-494 FYPERSS
+494 FYPERSV

-553 IKDDFK
+553 IRDDFK
-559 PATFDYIV
+559 PATFDYI
-567 ASEKDRTIADSQ
+567 AEKDRTIADSQ

-633 IVSELN
+633 IINELN
-639 EKVNILGGK
+639 EKINNLGGY

>member
-1 MAIYDNSYTL
+1 MILDNSPAD
-11 SYIRIT
+11 SWIRIT
-17 GCIVT
+17 GVIVT
-22 YNEEVYTVQDESTNR
+22 YNNTLYQVVDKETNK
-37 KYIYWNANNPYRLET
+37 KYIYWDADNPGTLKVSNVRLPEG
-52 SNLMLDRSNTRF
+52 NTQF
-64 LIVINDNGIHTEVP
+64 LVVVNDNGKHTEVP
-78 NESDIFSINYDGDS
+78 TNSSIFNISFDGNS
-92 QKNIEKEIY
+92 RKNTEEQIW
-101 ALYETDKALGD
+101 ALYETDEKHNEK
-112 RFISVEKDLDGI
+112 FVVIEKDIDGI
-124 RQTVGDVKEYTS
+124 HQTVLEVQEDAS
-136 YIKENISVIDQ
+136 HIKENMSLIDQ
-147 KADNINIFVKEATK
+147 RAENVNILVKEVTK
-161 NFNDSKELNKLRE
+161 NFGGSQENITLRE
-174 DTNNLIIKLNSDL
+174 NINKAIIKLNTDL
-187 GLFNSNIN
+187 GTFSSNLSNYFNDN
-195 EYFRDDEITDVEKV
+195 DITDEEKDK
-209 QISTQI
+209 IDI
-215 SFLDTDKS
+215 ELNLLDTDKAS
-223 NLYTQIQKIIDR
+223 LYAELQKLIDKTTGV
-235 CQSNSDSTSIAAI
+235 DLVAI
-248 NSSKTALDNAHNNLK
+248 NTSKTALDAASTNLNS
-263 TIINS
+263 IINS
-268 VISDNTITPSDVIL
+268 VISDSIITPSDRIL
-282 VTNGFAK
+282 AINANAQ
-289 YNLKVNELKNTLDGV
+289 YNLKINELKNTVD
-304 FLKGMGGSVSE
+304 KIYITGMGGSISE
-315 EFAQINVKA
+315 EFSQINATAK
-324 NEIALS
+324 
-330 VKKLDT
+330 
-336 NVGEMS
+336 
-342 SEIKLMAGEIAS
+342 EIKLEVARVDGVTKTNAAEIKLTKDDITMMVTRNGS
-354 KVSEGDISSIIR
+354 GSIVGIKPDKIEFGFNDISNYVEISR
-366 QSPTDIRIGFNK
+366 
-378 IANSVVINSSGLTVN
+378 SGLTVN

-501 TDLGCERYKW
+501 TDLGCDDYKW

-553 IKDDFK
+553 IRDDFK
-559 PATFDYIV
+559 PATFDYI
-567 ASEKDRTIADSQ
+567 AEKDRTIADSQ

-633 IVSELN
+633 IVNKLN
-639 EKVNILGGK
+639 EKINNLGGY

>member
-1 MAIYDNSYTL
+1 MILDNSPAD
-11 SYIRIT
+11 SWIRIT
-17 GCIVT
+17 GVIVT
-22 YNEEVYTVQDESTNR
+22 YNNTLYQVVDKETNK
-37 KYIYWNANNPYRLET
+37 KYIYWDVDNPGTLKVSNVRLPEG
-52 SNLMLDRSNTRF
+52 NTQF
-64 LIVINDNGIHTEVP
+64 LVVVNDNGKHTEVP
-78 NESDIFSINYDGDS
+78 INSPIFDISFDGNS
-92 QKNIEKEIY
+92 RKNTEEQIWG
-101 ALYETDKALGD
+101 LYETDEKHNEK
-112 RFISVEKDLDGI
+112 FVVIEKDIDGI
-124 RQTVGDVKEYTS
+124 HQTVLEVQEDAS
-136 YIKENISVIDQ
+136 HIKENMSLIDQ
-147 KADNINIFVKEATK
+147 RAENVNILVKEVTK
-161 NFNDSKELNKLRE
+161 NFGGSQENITLRE
-174 DTNNLIIKLNSDL
+174 NINKAIIKLNTDL
-187 GLFNSNIN
+187 GTFSSNLSNYFNDN
-195 EYFRDDEITDVEKV
+195 EITDEEKEK
-209 QISTQI
+209 IDI
-215 SFLDTDKS
+215 ELNLLDTDKAS
-223 NLYTQIQKIIDR
+223 LYTELQKLIDR
-235 CQSNSDSTSIAAI
+235 TTGVDLVAI
-248 NSSKTALDNAHNNLK
+248 NTSKSALDASNTNLK
-263 TIINS
+263 SIINS
-268 VISDNTITPSDVIL
+268 VISDGIITPSDRIL
-282 VTNGFAK
+282 AINATAQ
-289 YNLKVNELKNTLDGV
+289 YNLKINELKNTVD
-304 FLKGMGGSVSE
+304 KIYITGMGGSISE
-315 EFAQINVKA
+315 EFAQINATAK
-324 NEIALS
+324 
-330 VKKLDT
+330 
-336 NVGEMS
+336 
-342 SEIKLMAGEIAS
+342 EIKLEVARVDGVTKTNSAQIKLTKDDITMMVTRNNSGSIIGIKPDKIEF
-354 KVSEGDISSIIR
+354 GFNDISNYVEIDR
-366 QSPTDIRIGFNK
+366 N
-378 IANSVVINSSGLTVN
+378 GLTVN

-449 IGYDTA
+449 VGYDTA

-478 AKFTFT
+478 ATFTFT
-484 NGDRLGVGYS
+484 NGDSLGIGYS

-501 TDLGCERYKW
+501 TDLGCDDYKW

-553 IKDDFK
+553 IKDEFK
-559 PATFDYIV
+559 PATFDYI
-567 ASEKDRTIADSQ
+567 AEKDRTIADSQ

-633 IVSELN
+633 IVNKLN
-639 EKVNILGGK
+639 EKINNLGGH

>member
-1 MAIYDNSYTL
+1 MILDNSPAD
-11 SYIRIT
+11 SWIRIT
-17 GCIVT
+17 GVIVT
-22 YNEEVYTVQDESTNR
+22 YNNTLYQVVDKETNK
-37 KYIYWNANNPYRLET
+37 KYIYWDADNPGTLKVSNVRLPEG
-52 SNLMLDRSNTRF
+52 NTQF
-64 LIVINDNGIHTEVP
+64 LVVVNDNGKHTEVP
-78 NESDIFSINYDGDS
+78 TNSSIFNISFDGNS
-92 QKNIEKEIY
+92 RKNTEEQIWG
-101 ALYETDKALGD
+101 LYETDEKHNEK
-112 RFISVEKDLDGI
+112 FVVIEKDIDGI
-124 RQTVGDVKEYTS
+124 HQTVLEVQEDAS
-136 YIKENISVIDQ
+136 HIKENMSLIDQ
-147 KADNINIFVKEATK
+147 RAENVNILVKEVTK
-161 NFNDSKELNKLRE
+161 NFGGSQENITLRE
-174 DTNNLIIKLNSDL
+174 NINKAIIKLNTDL
-187 GLFNSNIN
+187 GTFSSNMSNYFNDN
-195 EYFRDDEITDVEKV
+195 EITDEEKEK
-209 QISTQI
+209 IDI
-215 SFLDTDKS
+215 ELNLLDTDKAS
-223 NLYTQIQKIIDR
+223 LYTELQKLIDR
-235 CQSNSDSTSIAAI
+235 TTGVDLVAI
-248 NSSKTALDNAHNNLK
+248 NTSKTALDAASTNLNS
-263 TIINS
+263 IIDS
-268 VISDNTITPSDVIL
+268 VISDSIITPSDRIL
-282 VTNGFAK
+282 AINANAQ
-289 YNLKVNELKNTLDGV
+289 YNLKINELKNTVDRIYIT
-304 FLKGMGGSVSE
+304 GMGGSISE
-315 EFAQINVKA
+315 EFSQINATAK
-324 NEIALS
+324 
-330 VKKLDT
+330 
-336 NVGEMS
+336 
-342 SEIKLMAGEIAS
+342 EIKLEVAKVDGATKTNAAEIKLTKDDITMMVTRNNS
-354 KVSEGDISSIIR
+354 GSIVGIKPDKIEFGFNDISNYVEISR
-366 QSPTDIRIGFNK
+366 
-378 IANSVVINSSGLTVN
+378 SGLTVN

-427 RSDGSS
+427 QSDGSS

-449 IGYDTA
+449 VGYDTA

-478 AKFTFT
+478 ATFTFT
-484 NGDRLGVGYS
+484 NGDSLGVGYS
-494 FYPERSS
+494 FYPERSV

-553 IKDDFK
+553 IRDDFK
-559 PATFDYIV
+559 PATFDYI
-567 ASEKDRTIADSQ
+567 AEKDRTIADSQ

-633 IVSELN
+633 IINELN
-639 EKVNILGGK
+639 EKINNLGGY

>member
-1 MAIYDNSYTL
+1 MILDNSPAD
-11 SYIRIT
+11 SWIRIT
-17 GCIVT
+17 GVIVT
-22 YNEEVYTVQDESTNR
+22 YNNTLYQVVDKETNK
-37 KYIYWNANNPYRLET
+37 KYIYWDADNPGTLKVSNVRLPEG
-52 SNLMLDRSNTRF
+52 NTQF
-64 LIVINDNGIHTEVP
+64 LVVVNDNGKHTEVP
-78 NESDIFSINYDGDS
+78 TNSSIFNISFDGNS
-92 QKNIEKEIY
+92 RKNTEEQIWG
-101 ALYETDKALGD
+101 LYETDEEHNEK
-112 RFISVEKDLDGI
+112 FVVIEKDIDGI
-124 RQTVGDVKEYTS
+124 HQTVLEVQEDAS
-136 YIKENISVIDQ
+136 HIKENMSLIDQ
-147 KADNINIFVKEATK
+147 RAENVNILVKEVTK
-161 NFNDSKELNKLRE
+161 NFGGSQENITLRE
-174 DTNNLIIKLNSDL
+174 NINKSIIKLNADL
-187 GLFNSNIN
+187 GTFSSNMSNYFNDN
-195 EYFRDDEITDVEKV
+195 EITDEEKEK
-209 QISTQI
+209 IDI
-215 SFLDTDKS
+215 ELNLLDTDKAS
-223 NLYTQIQKIIDR
+223 LYTELQKLIDR
-235 CQSNSDSTSIAAI
+235 TTGVDLVAI
-248 NSSKTALDNAHNNLK
+248 NTSKTALDAASTNLNS
-263 TIINS
+263 IINS
-268 VISDNTITPSDVIL
+268 VISDSIITPSDRIL
-282 VTNGFAK
+282 AINANAQ
-289 YNLKVNELKNTLDGV
+289 YNLKINELKNTVD
-304 FLKGMGGSVSE
+304 KIYITGMGGSISE
-315 EFAQINVKA
+315 EFSQINATAK
-324 NEIALS
+324 
-330 VKKLDT
+330 
-336 NVGEMS
+336 
-342 SEIKLMAGEIAS
+342 EIKLEVAKVDGATKTNAAEIKLTKDDITMMVTRNNS
-354 KVSEGDISSIIR
+354 GSIVGIKPDKIEFGFNDISNYVEISR
-366 QSPTDIRIGFNK
+366 
-378 IANSVVINSSGLTVN
+378 SGLTVN

-427 RSDGSS
+427 QSDGSS

-449 IGYDTA
+449 VGYDTA

-478 AKFTFT
+478 ATFTFT
-484 NGDRLGVGYS
+484 NGDSLGVGYS
-494 FYPERSS
+494 FYPERSV

-553 IKDDFK
+553 IKDEFK
-559 PATFDYIV
+559 PATFDYI
-567 ASEKDRTIADSQ
+567 AEKDRTIADSQ

-633 IVSELN
+633 IINELN
-639 EKVNILGGK
+639 EKINNLGGY

>member
-1 MAIYDNSYTL
+1 MDNSPAD
-11 SYIRIT
+11 SWIRIT
-17 GCIVT
+17 GVIVT
-22 YNEEVYTVQDESTNR
+22 YNNTLYQVVDKETNK
-37 KYIYWNANNPYRLET
+37 KYIYWDADNPGTLKVSNVRLPEG
-52 SNLMLDRSNTRF
+52 NTQF
-64 LIVINDNGIHTEVP
+64 LVVVNDNGKHTEVP
-78 NESDIFSINYDGDS
+78 TNSSIFNISFDGNS
-92 QKNIEKEIY
+92 RKNTEEQIWG
-101 ALYETDKALGD
+101 LYETDEEHNEK
-112 RFISVEKDLDGI
+112 FVVIEKDIDGI
-124 RQTVGDVKEYTS
+124 HQTVLEVQEDAS
-136 YIKENISVIDQ
+136 HIKENMSLIDQ
-147 KADNINIFVKEATK
+147 RAENVNILVKEVTK
-161 NFNDSKELNKLRE
+161 NFGGSQENITLRE
-174 DTNNLIIKLNSDL
+174 NINKSIIKLNADL
-187 GLFNSNIN
+187 GTFSSNMSNYFNDN
-195 EYFRDDEITDVEKV
+195 EITDEEKEK
-209 QISTQI
+209 IDI
-215 SFLDTDKS
+215 ELNLLDTDKTS
-223 NLYTQIQKIIDR
+223 LYIELQKLIDR
-235 CQSNSDSTSIAAI
+235 TTGVDLVAI
-248 NSSKTALDNAHNNLK
+248 NTSKTALDAASTNLNS
-263 TIINS
+263 IINS
-268 VISDNTITPSDVIL
+268 VISDGIITPSDRIL
-282 VTNGFAK
+282 AINANAQ
-289 YNLKVNELKNTLDGV
+289 YNLKINELKNTVD
-304 FLKGMGGSVSE
+304 KIYITGMGGSISE
-315 EFAQINVKA
+315 EFSQINATAK
-324 NEIALS
+324 
-330 VKKLDT
+330 
-336 NVGEMS
+336 
-342 SEIKLMAGEIAS
+342 EIKLEVAKVDGATKTNAAEIKLTKDDITMMVTRNNS
-354 KVSEGDISSIIR
+354 GSIVGIKPDKIEFGFNDISNYVEISR
-366 QSPTDIRIGFNK
+366 
-378 IANSVVINSSGLTVN
+378 SGLTVN

-427 RSDGSS
+427 QSDGSS

-449 IGYDTA
+449 VGYDTA

-478 AKFTFT
+478 ATFTFT
-484 NGDRLGVGYS
+484 NGDSLGVGYS
-494 FYPERSS
+494 FYPERSV

-553 IKDDFK
+553 IRDDFK
-559 PATFDYIV
+559 PATFDYI
-567 ASEKDRTIADSQ
+567 AEKDRTIADSQ

-633 IVSELN
+633 IINELN
-639 EKVNILGGK
+639 EKINNLGGY

>member
-1 MAIYDNSYTL
+1 MILDNSPAD
-11 SYIRIT
+11 SWIRIT
-17 GCIVT
+17 GVIVT
-22 YNEEVYTVQDESTNR
+22 YNNTLYQVVDKETNK
-37 KYIYWNANNPYRLET
+37 KYIYWDADNPGTLKVSNVRLPEG
-52 SNLMLDRSNTRF
+52 NTQF
-64 LIVINDNGIHTEVP
+64 LVVVNDNGKHTEVP
-78 NESDIFSINYDGDS
+78 TNSSIFNISFDGNS
-92 QKNIEKEIY
+92 RKNTEEQIWG
-101 ALYETDKALGD
+101 LYETDEEHNEK
-112 RFISVEKDLDGI
+112 FVVIEKDIDGI
-124 RQTVGDVKEYTS
+124 HQTVLEVQEDAS
-136 YIKENISVIDQ
+136 HIKENMSLIDQ
-147 KADNINIFVKEATK
+147 RAENVNILVKEVTK
-161 NFNDSKELNKLRE
+161 NFGGSQENITLRE
-174 DTNNLIIKLNSDL
+174 NINKSIIKLNADL
-187 GLFNSNIN
+187 GTFSSNMSNYFNDN
-195 EYFRDDEITDVEKV
+195 EVTDEEKEK
-209 QISTQI
+209 IDI
-215 SFLDTDKS
+215 ELNLLDTDKAS
-223 NLYTQIQKIIDR
+223 LYTELQKLIDR
-235 CQSNSDSTSIAAI
+235 TTGVDLVAI
-248 NSSKTALDNAHNNLK
+248 NTSKTALDAASTNLNS
-263 TIINS
+263 IINS
-268 VISDNTITPSDVIL
+268 VISDSIITPSDRIL
-282 VTNGFAK
+282 AINANAQ
-289 YNLKVNELKNTLDGV
+289 YNLKINELKNTVD
-304 FLKGMGGSVSE
+304 KIYITGMGGSISE
-315 EFAQINVKA
+315 EFSQINATAK
-324 NEIALS
+324 
-330 VKKLDT
+330 
-336 NVGEMS
+336 
-342 SEIKLMAGEIAS
+342 EIKLEVAKVDGATKTNAAEIKLTKDDITMMVTRNNS
-354 KVSEGDISSIIR
+354 GSIVGIKPDKIEFGFNDISNYVEISR
-366 QSPTDIRIGFNK
+366 
-378 IANSVVINSSGLTVN
+378 SGLTVN

-427 RSDGSS
+427 QSDGSS

-449 IGYDTA
+449 VGYDTA

-478 AKFTFT
+478 ATFTFT
-484 NGDRLGVGYS
+484 NGDSLGVGYS
-494 FYPERSS
+494 FYPERSV

-553 IKDDFK
+553 IRDDFK
-559 PATFDYIV
+559 PATFDYI
-567 ASEKDRTIADSQ
+567 AEKDRTIADSQ

-633 IVSELN
+633 IINELN
-639 EKVNILGGK
+639 EKINNLGGY

>member
-1 MAIYDNSYTL
+1 MILDNSPAD
-11 SYIRIT
+11 SWIRIT
-17 GCIVT
+17 GVIVT
-22 YNEEVYTVQDESTNR
+22 YNNTLYQVVDTETNK
-37 KYIYWNANNPYRLET
+37 KYIYWDADNPGTLKVSNVRLPEG
-52 SNLMLDRSNTRF
+52 NTQF
-64 LIVINDNGIHTEVP
+64 LVVVNDNGKHTEVP
-78 NESDIFSINYDGDS
+78 INSSIFDISFDGNS
-92 QKNIEKEIY
+92 RKNTEEQIWG
-101 ALYETDKALGD
+101 LYETDEKHNEK
-112 RFISVEKDLDGI
+112 FVVIEKDIDGI
-124 RQTVGDVKEYTS
+124 HQTVLEVQEDAS
-136 YIKENISVIDQ
+136 HIKENMSLIDQ
-147 KADNINIFVKEATK
+147 RAENVNILVKEVTK
-161 NFNDSKELNKLRE
+161 NFGGSQENITLRE
-174 DTNNLIIKLNSDL
+174 NINKAIIKLNADL
-187 GLFNSNIN
+187 GTFSSNMSNYFNDN
-195 EYFRDDEITDVEKV
+195 EITDEEKEK
-209 QISTQI
+209 IDI
-215 SFLDTDKS
+215 ELNLLDTDKVS
-223 NLYTQIQKIIDR
+223 LYAKLQKLIDKTTGVDLVAINTSKSALDAASTNLNSIID
-235 CQSNSDSTSIAAI
+235 
-248 NSSKTALDNAHNNLK
+248 
-263 TIINS
+263 S
-268 VISDNTITPSDVIL
+268 VISDSIITPSDRIL
-282 VTNGFAK
+282 AINANAQ
-289 YNLKVNELKNTLDGV
+289 YNLKINELKNTVDRIYIT
-304 FLKGMGGSVSE
+304 GMGGSISE
-315 EFAQINVKA
+315 EFSQINATAK
-324 NEIALS
+324 
-330 VKKLDT
+330 
-336 NVGEMS
+336 
-342 SEIKLMAGEIAS
+342 EIKLEVAKVDGATKTNAAEIKLTKDDITMMVTRNNS
-354 KVSEGDISSIIR
+354 GSIVGIKPDKIEFGFNDISNYVEISR
-366 QSPTDIRIGFNK
+366 
-378 IANSVVINSSGLTVN
+378 SGLTVN

-449 IGYDTA
+449 VGYDTA

-478 AKFTFT
+478 ATFTFT

-501 TDLGCERYKW
+501 TDLGCDDYKW
-511 RYLYARS
+511 RYLYSRS

-553 IKDDFK
+553 IKDEFK
-559 PATFDYIV
+559 PATFDYI
-567 ASEKDRTIADSQ
+567 AEKDRTIADSQ

-624 IQKREELEM
+624 IQKREELE
-633 IVSELN
+633 ILVNELN
-639 EKVNILGGK
+639 EKINNLGGC

>member
-1 MAIYDNSYTL
+1 MILDNSPAD
-11 SYIRIT
+11 SWIRIT
-17 GCIVT
+17 GVIVT
-22 YNEEVYTVQDESTNR
+22 YNNTLYQVVDKETNK
-37 KYIYWNANNPYRLET
+37 KYIYWDADNPGTLKVSNVRLPEG
-52 SNLMLDRSNTRF
+52 NTQF
-64 LIVINDNGIHTEVP
+64 LVVVNDNGKHTEVP
-78 NESDIFSINYDGDS
+78 TNSSIFNISFDGNS
-92 QKNIEKEIY
+92 RKNTEEQIW
-101 ALYETDKALGD
+101 ALYETDEKHNEK
-112 RFISVEKDLDGI
+112 FVVIEKDIDGI
-124 RQTVGDVKEYTS
+124 HQTVLEVQEDAS
-136 YIKENISVIDQ
+136 HIKENMSLIDQ
-147 KADNINIFVKEATK
+147 RAENVNILVKEVTK
-161 NFNDSKELNKLRE
+161 NFGGSQENITLRE
-174 DTNNLIIKLNSDL
+174 NINKSIIKLNADL
-187 GLFNSNIN
+187 GTFSSNMSNYFNDN
-195 EYFRDDEITDVEKV
+195 EITDEEKEK
-209 QISTQI
+209 IDI
-215 SFLDTDKS
+215 ELNLLDTDKAS
-223 NLYTQIQKIIDR
+223 LYTELQKLIDR
-235 CQSNSDSTSIAAI
+235 TTGVDLVAI
-248 NSSKTALDNAHNNLK
+248 NTSKTALDAASTNLNS
-263 TIINS
+263 IINS
-268 VISDNTITPSDVIL
+268 VISDSIITPSDRIL
-282 VTNGFAK
+282 AINANAQ
-289 YNLKVNELKNTLDGV
+289 YNLKINELKNTVDRIYIT
-304 FLKGMGGSVSE
+304 GMGGSISE
-315 EFAQINVKA
+315 EFSQINATAK
-324 NEIALS
+324 
-330 VKKLDT
+330 
-336 NVGEMS
+336 
-342 SEIKLMAGEIAS
+342 EIKLEVAKVDGATKTNAAEIKLTKDDITMMVTRNNS
-354 KVSEGDISSIIR
+354 GSIVGIKPDKIEFGFNDISNYVEISR
-366 QSPTDIRIGFNK
+366 
-378 IANSVVINSSGLTVN
+378 SGLTVN

-427 RSDGSS
+427 QSDGSS

-449 IGYDTA
+449 VGYDTA

-478 AKFTFT
+478 ATFTFT
-484 NGDRLGVGYS
+484 NGDSLGVGYS
-494 FYPERSS
+494 FYPERSV

-553 IKDDFK
+553 IRDDFK
-559 PATFDYIV
+559 PATFDYI
-567 ASEKDRTIADSQ
+567 AEKDRTIADSQ

-633 IVSELN
+633 IINELN
-639 EKVNILGGK
+639 EKINNLGGC